1 VILISQV
8 WISGTRLFS
17 WAPSVALV
25 AIMITPFISCA
36 NHDKPLIELHMN
48 VTDTMRK
55 AGLVGLAQD
64 MKNPNDE
71 SFVFSASHLILK
83 LQHSHSAQIVHIDVR
98 LKLCERMFLSSAA
111 DRRFLHLLLKRS

>member
-1 VILISQV
+1 
-8 WISGTRLFS
+8 
-17 WAPSVALV
+17 
-25 AIMITPFISCA
+25 MITPFISCA

-71 SFVFSASHLILK
+71 SFVFFGFSLDLE
-83 LQHSHSAQIVHIDVR
+83 VTT
-98 LKLCERMFLSSAA
+98 
-111 DRRFLHLLLKRS
+111 